1 MAEVTVDLESTLEA
15 VYIYFNGDRNQVERW
30 LNSPHPELRD
40 LTPLSLIKQG
50 EVGGLVPVI
59 REMLAEIDRR

>member
-1 MAEVTVDLESTLEA
+1 MAEVTVDLKSTLE
-15 VYIYFNGDRNQVERW
+15 VVHIYFNGDRNQVERW
-30 LNSPHPELRD
+30 LNSPHPELTN
-40 LTPLSLIKQG
+40 LTPLSLIKHG